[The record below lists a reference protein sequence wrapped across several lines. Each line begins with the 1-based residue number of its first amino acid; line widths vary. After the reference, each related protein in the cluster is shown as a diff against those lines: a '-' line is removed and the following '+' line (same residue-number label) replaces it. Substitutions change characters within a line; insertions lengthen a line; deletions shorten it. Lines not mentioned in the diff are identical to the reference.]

1 MEKCPSTIKQ
11 KDGSGWTPL
20 HMAAHMGKKE
30 FVKLLLEND
39 KSSAYLKNKA
49 SLSALQI
56 AAKKGNV
63 NVMKELTTACP
74 DIYELLNK
82 RDQSALHVAA
92 ESGERAAVEF
102 FPKRPEFNG
111 IINQQDIDGNT
122 PMHLA
127 AINGHYGIVSQIAR
141 CRGVNANAMN
151 IKGSTTMD
159 IILSGKIH
167 FQLKVCLYCPALL
180 YLL

>member
-1 MEKCPSTIKQ
+1 MKKCPSTIKQ

-20 HMAAHMGKKE
+20 HMAVHMGNKE
-30 FVKLLLEND
+30 FVKLLLENEN
-39 KSSAYLKNKA
+39 SSAYLKNKA
-49 SLSALQI
+49 SLSALHI

-63 NVMKELTTACP
+63 NVMKGLTTACP
-74 DIYELLNK
+74 DIYELLNE
-82 RDQSALHVAA
+82 RYQSAPHDAA
-92 ESGERAAVEF
+92 ESGERVAVEF
-102 FPKRPEFNG
+102 FLKRPEFNG
-111 IINQQDIDGNT
+111 LINERDINGNT

-127 AINGHYGIVSQIAR
+127 AINGHYGIVSLMAR
-141 CRGVNANAMN
+141 CGSVNPNAMN

-159 IILSGKIH
+159 IVLSGKLD

>member
-1 MEKCPSTIKQ
+1 MKKCPSTIKQ
-11 KDGSGWTPL
+11 EDDDSGWTPL
-20 HMAAHMGKKE
+20 HMAAHMGNKE
-30 FVKLLLEND
+30 FVKLLLENEN
-39 KSSAYLKNKA
+39 SSAYLKNKA
-49 SLSALQI
+49 SLSALHI

-74 DIYELLNK
+74 DIYELLNE
-82 RDQSALHVAA
+82 RYQSALHVAA

-102 FPKRPEFNG
+102 FLKRPEFNG

-122 PMHLA
+122 PMHA

>member
-1 MEKCPSTIKQ
+1 MKKCPYTIKQ
-11 KDGSGWTPL
+11 EDVSGWTPL
-20 HMAAHMGKKE
+20 HMAAHMGNKA

-39 KSSAYLKNKA
+39 NSCAYLKNKA
-49 SLSALQI
+49 GLSALHI

-63 NVMKELTTACP
+63 NVMKELTTVCP

-92 ESGERAAVEF
+92 ESGERLAVEF
-102 FPKRPEFNG
+102 FLKRPEFNG
-111 IINQQDIDGNT
+111 LINDQDVDGNT

-127 AINGHYGIVSQIAR
+127 AINGHYGIVSQMAR

-151 IKGSTTMD
+151 SKGSTTMD
-159 IILSGKIH
+159 IILSGKLH

>member
-1 MEKCPSTIKQ
+1 MKKCPSTIKQ
-11 KDGSGWTPL
+11 EDDSGWTPL
-20 HMAAHMGKKE
+20 HMAARMGNKE
-30 FVKLLLEND
+30 YVKLLLKND
-39 KSSAYLKNKA
+39 NSGACLKNKA
-49 SLSALQI
+49 GLSALHI

-63 NVMKELTTACP
+63 NVMKELTTVYP
-74 DIYELLNK
+74 DIYELLNE

-92 ESGERAAVEF
+92 DSGERTAVELF
-102 FPKRPEFNG
+102 LKRPEFNAL
-111 IINQQDIDGNT
+111 INEQDVDGNT

-127 AINGHYGIVSQIAR
+127 AINGHYGIVSQMAR
-141 CRGVNANAMN
+141 FKGVNANAMN

-159 IILSGKIH
+159 IVLSGKLH